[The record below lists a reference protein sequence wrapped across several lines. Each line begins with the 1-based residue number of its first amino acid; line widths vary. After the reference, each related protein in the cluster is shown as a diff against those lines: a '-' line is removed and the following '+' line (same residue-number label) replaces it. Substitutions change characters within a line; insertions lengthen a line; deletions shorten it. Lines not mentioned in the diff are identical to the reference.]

1 MPPRAP
7 KPPPQFVAGPNPP
20 RPRNTFVAVDFET
33 ADRGADSACAV
44 GLVRVENWQIVH
56 REVRLLR
63 PPRRWIQFSFLHGI
77 TWDHVKD
84 QPTFAEAWPELSRV
98 FEGTDSLAAHN
109 AGFDRSVLNACCRA
123 AGVEPPDI
131 PFQCTMRI
139 ARRVWGIYPTKL
151 PNVCAHL
158 GLPLRH
164 HDAGSDAEACARI
177 MIEAFRCLTR

>member
-1 MPPRAP
+1 M
-7 KPPPQFVAGPNPP
+7 
-20 RPRNTFVAVDFET
+20 T
-33 ADRGADSACAV
+33 A
-44 GLVRVENWQIVH
+44 
-56 REVRLLR
+56 LR
-63 PPRRWIQFSFLHGI
+63 GI

-139 ARRVWGIYPTKL
+139 ARRVWSRRRST
-151 PNVCAHL
+151 ASW
-158 GLPLRH
+158 
-164 HDAGSDAEACARI
+164 GSSSSK
-177 MIEAFRCLTR
+177 